1 MKTTEIPWILKIKRL
16 SICPQEWAVRF
27 LFLCRRLVFFM
38 SFGPSSF
45 KSSPSSFGWSQW
57 PWCLPELHQGQTLG
71 SVHMPL
77 THASP
82 CHMPVLPHWGV
93 FFWRQRT
100 TQHQTLG
107 TFFLKENVNSLTPP
121 RDLDKLQS
129 GWKLPSFILP
139 RPHWLKICRSNDF
152 AECLQ
157 SVLLL
162 GILSSTAFKWVV
174 TVHKVKRVSF
184 PFQMQKD
191 TRRVRSLGQK
201 KKAWHSPL

>member
-1 MKTTEIPWILKIKRL
+1 MVAVALMSAWAASGTNSGL
-16 SICPQEWAVRF
+16 SSHA
-27 LFLCRRLVFFM
+27 
-38 SFGPSSF
+38 SHT
-45 KSSPSSFGWSQW
+45 
-57 PWCLPELHQGQTLG
+57 CLSLPYASTPTLG
-71 SVHMPL
+71 
-77 THASP
+77 
-82 CHMPVLPHWGV
+82 G

>member
-93 FFWRQRT
+93 FLEAKNNSAPDLGDIFPQRKRKQPNPTQGFGQT
-100 TQHQTLG
+100 TVWMKITILYFAK
-107 TFFLKENVNSLTPP
+107 TSLI
-121 RDLDKLQS
+121 KNMQIQ
-129 GWKLPSFILP
+129 WFC
-139 RPHWLKICRSNDF
+139 WVF
-152 AECLQ
+152 AECAPAGYSFLHCLQ
-157 SVLLL
+157 V
-162 GILSSTAFKWVV
+162 SS
-174 TVHKVKRVSF
+174 
-184 PFQMQKD
+184 
-191 TRRVRSLGQK
+191 
-201 KKAWHSPL
+201 HSA